1 MEELGEN
8 KLLTSN
14 LRHLVS
20 TKVKQSNCAKCG
32 SAIWVGLV
40 DGFEIKVDPT
50 PLDATTEIM
59 LRLEGVQI
67 YQTFGVVGSQFELQR
82 RSAWHITKG
91 DAKAVAL
98 ASHGCKRG
106 VSYFVD
112 LFPKPQA
119 KEVNF

>member
-14 LRHLVS
+14 LKHLVS

-40 DGFEIKVDPT
+40 NGFETKVDPT
-50 PLDATTEIM
+50 PLDASAEIM
-59 LRLEGVQI
+59 LRLEGVRI

-98 ASHGCKRG
+98 GAHDCKRG
-106 VSYFVD
+106 VLQFVD

-119 KEVNF
+119 KEGGF

>member
-1 MEELGEN
+1 M
-8 KLLTSN
+8 SN
-14 LRHLVS
+14 HLVS
-20 TKVKQSNCAKCG
+20 TRVEESTCPRCN

-40 DGFEIKVDPT
+40 NGFETKVDPT
-50 PLDATTEIM
+50 PLDASAEIM
-59 LRLEGVQI
+59 LRLEGVRI
-67 YQTFGVVGSQFELQR
+67 YQTFGIVGSQFELQE

-98 ASHGCKRG
+98 GKHDCKRG